1 MKIGSLLEMGMNF
14 EFRVQKA
21 HPAPAPA
28 PPKTAVLKS
37 VRIMPIAKF
46 VVRERRRERQR
57 GAKC

>member
-1 MKIGSLLEMGMNF
+1 MGSLLEMEMNF

-37 VRIMPIAKF
+37 VRIMPIVEF
-46 VVRERRRERQR
+46 VVGEQQRKRQGGVR
-57 GAKC
+57 C